1 MNRWKAAVSGL
12 GAWLFLLGLLASNV
26 SAQGVLIWVNPQTG
40 HPAPLP
46 RPIVRPDSRPVPNLS
61 YRIKELRVET
71 TILDQIAKANVTQQ
85 FVNTGSQQMEVSFI
99 FPLPYDGAIDRMT
112 FLVDGKEYEAKLLDA
127 KAARGIYESHV
138 RANRDPALL
147 EWMGNG
153 LFKTSVFPVPA
164 GATRTVTMRFSQ
176 LLRKDRQLTDFL
188 YPLAAARYTSQPI
201 EKLILNTTIDSS
213 HEIKNVYSP
222 TYAVNIQRPSSKQ
235 AIVRYEASNVVPTSD
250 FRLLYDTGDA
260 KVGASVIA
268 YKPDQ
273 GDDGYFVLLASPEIK
288 AATADRP
295 KKTVILVVDKSGSM
309 TGPKIDQAKEAMRF
323 VVNNLREGDMFN
335 IVAYDSA
342 VESYKSELQT
352 FNDETRKSA
361 LGFIEGLYAGGSTN
375 IDGAL
380 STALSM
386 IKDNSRPNYVLFMTD
401 GQPTVGE
408 KNEQKIAANATKA
421 NSHRARIINF
431 GVGYDLNS
439 RLLDRLARSNF
450 GTSEYVRPDEQIEA
464 AVGRL
469 YARISSPVMTE
480 VAVNIDV
487 EGSAVEN
494 GPTATRVYPRNIHDL
509 FEGEQL
515 VLVGRYK
522 RPGAAKVTLTGKIGN
537 EKMSF
542 DFPANLVAKS
552 DDQSF
557 FFVEKLW
564 ATRRIGEIIDE
575 MDLSGQNDELIKEL
589 VALSTKHGIL
599 TPYTAFLADENAAVD
614 RLAIGNMGNNF
625 RETQDNLRRLHVE
638 NGRGGVAQRFE
649 KGALKDADLPAAD
662 AKGYAFDSG
671 KQQERAQVAKGIAAS
686 PSRAAGGRA
695 GGGQSQAG
703 GVGGVGGPGGIGF
716 GGMGNGGIGGIHLE
730 EGRTGRF
737 NSSGMPRLGNS
748 VRDAETDETSLA
760 YSCQNIGKETL
771 YKRGKVWVANSAA
784 NTDLAKDKAKIKE
797 MERFSDEYF
806 TLVKDNNTEENAILA
821 CQQEGEELL
830 VNFRGQTYYIK

>member
-1 MNRWKAAVSGL
+1 MMIGSKAVGKAFIGVF
-12 GAWLFLLGLLASNV
+12 GAWLCWLGVLTTTC

-40 HPAPLP
+40 HPLP
-46 RPIVRPDSRPVPNLS
+46 RPIIRPDPRPVPQLA

-71 TILDQIAKANVTQQ
+71 KVTDQIANVQVTQQ
-85 FVNTGSQQMEVSFI
+85 FVNTGSQQMEVSFV
-99 FPLPYDGAIDRMT
+99 FPLPYDGAVDRMT
-112 FLVDGKEYEAKLLDA
+112 FLVDGKEYEAKLMDA

-164 GATRTVTMRFSQ
+164 GANRTVTMRFSQ

-201 EKLILNTTIDSS
+201 EKLVLNTTIDSTTD
-213 HEIKNVYSP
+213 IKNVYSP
-222 TYAVNIQRPSSKQ
+222 TYAVNVQRPTSKQ

-250 FRLLYDTGDA
+250 FRLLYDVGDA
-260 KVGASVIA
+260 KIGASVIA
-268 YKPDQ
+268 YRPDT

-288 AATADRP
+288 APTADRP

-309 TGPKIDQAKEAMRF
+309 TGPKIEQAKEALRF
-323 VVNNLREGDMFN
+323 VVNNLREGDHFN

-342 VESYKSELQT
+342 VESFKPELQVWS
-352 FNDETRKSA
+352 DETRKAA
-361 LGFIEGLYAGGSTN
+361 LGYIEGLYAGGSTN

-380 STALSM
+380 SSALAM

-421 NSHRARIINF
+421 NAHRARIINF

-469 YARISSPVMTE
+469 YARVSSPVMTE
-480 VAVNIDV
+480 VAVNFDV
-487 EGSAVEN
+487 EGSAVEKGAAAN
-494 GPTATRVYPRNIHDL
+494 RIYPRTIHDL

-522 RPGAAKVTLTGKIGN
+522 LSGAAKVTLTGKIGN
-537 EKMSF
+537 EKTSF
-542 DFPANLVAKS
+542 DFPANLVS
-552 DDQSF
+552 QSNDQSF

-575 MDLSGQNDELIKEL
+575 MDLSGQNEELIKEL

-599 TPYTAFLADENAAVD
+599 TPYTAFLADENAAID
-614 RLAIGNMGNNF
+614 RVAASNFDNNF
-625 RETQDNLRRLHVE
+625 REAEGNLRRLHVE
-638 NGRGGVAQRFE
+638 SGRGGFSQRFE
-649 KGALKDADLPAAD
+649 KGSLKDADLPAAP
-662 AKGYAFDSG
+662 AKGYYFDG
-671 KQQERAQVAKGIAAS
+671 AKQEERAQVARGIAPAS
-686 PSRAAGGRA
+686 SAP
-695 GGGQSQAG
+695 G
-703 GVGGVGGPGGIGF
+703 GVGGIGGAPGYAGGGAVGGGLRGMGGGGL
-716 GGMGNGGIGGIHLE
+716 GGMGGMGM
-730 EGRTGRF
+730 EGTQLGKA
-737 NSSGMPRLGNS
+737 GLPRLGNS
-748 VRDAETDETSLA
+748 VRDAETDEAKLA
-760 YSCQNIGKETL
+760 YGCQNIGKETL
-771 YKRGKVWVANSAA
+771 YKRGKIWVANSAA
-784 NTDLAKDKAKIKE
+784 NTDLVKDKAKIKE
-797 MERFSDEYF
+797 MERFSDDYF
-806 TLVKDNNTEENAILA
+806 KLVKANNTDENAILA

>member
-1 MNRWKAAVSGL
+1 MMTRLKAALSWFGIWTICFS
-12 GAWLFLLGLLASNV
+12 AWAASC
-26 SAQGVLIWVNPQTG
+26 SAQGVLIWVNPHEPQ
-40 HPAPLP
+40 PLP
-46 RPIVRPDSRPVPNLS
+46 RPVFRPDPRPTPNLA
-61 YRIKELRVET
+61 YRIKELRIESKVT
-71 TILDQIAKANVTQQ
+71 DQIAKVQVTQQ
-85 FVNTGSQQMEVSFI
+85 FVNTGSQQMEVSFV
-99 FPLPYDGAIDRMT
+99 FPLPYDGAVDRMT
-112 FLVDGKEYEAKLLDA
+112 FLVDGKEYEAKLMDA

-176 LLRKDRQLTDFL
+176 LLRKERQLTDFL

-201 EKLILNTTIDSS
+201 EKLILDTSIESS
-213 HEIKNVYSP
+213 VEIKNVYSP
-222 TYAVNIQRPSSKQ
+222 TYAVNVQRPDSKH
-235 AIVRYEASNVVPTSD
+235 AIVKYEASNVVPTSD
-250 FRLLYDTGDA
+250 FRLLYDVGDA

-268 YKPDQ
+268 YRPDQ

-295 KKTVILVVDKSGSM
+295 KKTVVLVVDKSGSM
-309 TGPKIDQAKEAMRF
+309 TGPKIDQAKEALRF
-323 VVNNLREGDMFN
+323 VINNLREGDMFN

-342 VESYKSELQT
+342 VESFRPELQT
-352 FNDETRKSA
+352 YNDEMRKAA

-421 NSHRARIINF
+421 NVHRARIINF

-450 GTSEYVRPDEQIEA
+450 GTSEYVRPDEQIEG

-469 YARISSPVMTE
+469 YARVSSPVMTE
-480 VAVNIDV
+480 VSVNIDV
-487 EGSAVEN
+487 EGSAVES
-494 GPTATRVYPRNIHDL
+494 GPTATRIYPRNIHDL

-522 RPGAAKVTLTGKIGN
+522 RAGAAKVTLTGKIGN

-542 DFPANLVAKS
+542 DFPANLVS
-552 DDQSF
+552 HSGDQSF

-575 MDLSGQNDELIKEL
+575 LDLTGQNEELIKEL

-599 TPYTAFLADENAAVD
+599 TPYTAFLADENAAINRV
-614 RLAIGNMGNNF
+614 AAGNLHMNTLEAG
-625 RETQDNLRRLHVE
+625 DNLRRLQVE
-638 NGRGGVAQRFE
+638 SGRGGVAQRFD
-649 KGALKDADLPAAD
+649 KGSLQNAELPAAD
-662 AKGYAFDSG
+662 AKGYYFDGAKSE
-671 KQQERAQVAKGIAAS
+671 ERAQVARGIAPTSGPAS
-686 PSRAAGGRA
+686 AGGLG
-695 GGGQSQAG
+695 GGGQGQVAG
-703 GVGGVGGPGGIGF
+703 GPPGGIG
-716 GGMGNGGIGGIHLE
+716 GAIDMSA
-730 EGRTGRF
+730 RKRAM
-737 NSSGMPRLGNS
+737 SSAPLGKAAMPRIGNNY
-748 VRDAETDETSLA
+748 RDAETDESKVA
-760 YSCQNIGKETL
+760 FGCQNIGKETL
-771 YKRGKVWVANSAA
+771 YKRGKIWVANSAA
-784 NTDLAKDKAKIKE
+784 STDLIKDKAKIKE
-797 MERFSDEYF
+797 LMRFTDEYF
-806 TLVKDNNTEENAILA
+806 TLVKGNNTEENAILA

>member
-1 MNRWKAAVSGL
+1 MFHTKAALTSL
-12 GAWLFLLGLLASNV
+12 GAWLILLVTAATNCCG
-26 SAQGVLIWVNPQTG
+26 QGVLIWVNPHSGT
-40 HPAPLP
+40 PAPLP
-46 RPIVRPDSRPVPNLS
+46 RPIFRPDPRPAPVLA
-61 YRIKELRVET
+61 YRIKELAVNT
-71 TILDQIAKANVTQQ
+71 KVVDQIAQVQVTQQ
-85 FVNTGSQQMEVSFI
+85 FVNTGSQQMEVSFV

-112 FLVDGKEYEAKLLDA
+112 FLVDGKEYDAKLMDA

-147 EWMGNG
+147 EWIGNG

-164 GATRTVTMRFSQ
+164 GATRVVTLRFSQ

-201 EKLILNTTIDSS
+201 EKLILNTSIESS
-213 HEIKNVYSP
+213 VDIKNVYSP
-222 TYAVNIQRPSSKQ
+222 TYAVNIQRPDSKH
-235 AIVRYEASNVVPTSD
+235 AVVRYEASNVVPTSD
-250 FRLLYDTGDA
+250 FRLLYDVGA
-260 KVGASVIA
+260 EKVGASVIA
-268 YKPDQ
+268 YRPDSK
-273 GDDGYFVLLASPEIK
+273 DDGYFVLLASPEIK
-288 AATADRP
+288 AATAERP
-295 KKTVILVVDKSGSM
+295 KKTVVLVVDRSGSM
-309 TGPKIDQAKEAMRF
+309 TGPKIDQAKEALRF
-323 VVNNLREGDMFN
+323 VVNNLREGDLFN

-342 VESYKSELQT
+342 VESFRPELQT
-352 FNDETRKSA
+352 FNDETRKAA
-361 LGFIEGLYAGGSTN
+361 LGFVEGLYAGGSTN

-386 IKDNSRPNYVLFMTD
+386 IKDSSRPNYVLFMTD

-421 NSHRARIINF
+421 NVHRARIINF

-439 RLLDRLARSNF
+439 RLLDRLARTNF

-469 YARISSPVMTE
+469 YARVSSPVMTE
-480 VAVNIDV
+480 VAVMFDV

-494 GPTATRVYPRNIHDL
+494 GPAATRIYPRTIHDL

-522 RPGAAKVTLTGKIGN
+522 RSGAAKVTLTGKIGN

-542 DFPANLVAKS
+542 DFPANLVS
-552 DDQSF
+552 QSGDQSF

-575 MDLSGQNDELIKEL
+575 LDLSGQNEELIKEL
-589 VALSTKHGIL
+589 VSLSTKHGIL

-614 RLAIGNMGNNF
+614 RLSTANSGINF
-625 RETQDNLRRLHVE
+625 RETEGNLRRLQVE
-638 NGRGGVAQRFE
+638 SGRGGVAQRFE
-649 KGALKDADLPAAD
+649 KGALKDAELPAAD
-662 AKGYAFDSG
+662 SKGYYFDG
-671 KQQERAQVAKGIAAS
+671 AKQQERAQVARGIAMNSDAPRGAPGGVGGPPGS
-686 PSRAAGGRA
+686 GQFAGGRA
-695 GGGQSQAG
+695 GGGGAM
-703 GVGGVGGPGGIGF
+703 GGIALEGQF
-716 GGMGNGGIGGIHLE
+716 GKA
-730 EGRTGRF
+730 
-737 NSSGMPRLGNS
+737 GMPRLGNS
-748 VRDAETDETSLA
+748 VRNVDTDGDSLA
-760 YSCQNIGKETL
+760 YGCQNIGKETL
-771 YKRGKVWVANSAA
+771 YKRGKIWVANSAA

-797 MERFSDEYF
+797 LERFSDEYF
-806 TLVKDNNTEENAILA
+806 KLVSGNNTEENAILA

>member
-1 MNRWKAAVSGL
+1 MNRFKAALACL
-12 GAWLFLLGLLASNV
+12 GAWAVVFSVWATSC
-26 SAQGVLIWVNPQTG
+26 SAQGVLVWVGP
-40 HPAPLP
+40 HDPHPLP
-46 RPIVRPDSRPVPNLS
+46 RPIFRPDPRPAPVLA
-61 YRIKELRVET
+61 YRIKELAVNT
-71 TILDQIAKANVTQQ
+71 KVVDQIAQVQVTQQ
-85 FVNTGSQQMEVSFI
+85 FVNTGSQQMEVSFV

-112 FLVDGKEYEAKLLDA
+112 FLVDGKEYDAKLMDA
-127 KAARGIYESHV
+127 KAARAVYESHV

-201 EKLILNTTIDSS
+201 EKLILNTSIESS
-213 HEIKNVYSP
+213 VDIKNVYSP
-222 TYAVNIQRPSSKQ
+222 TYAVNIQRPDAKH
-235 AIVRYEASNVVPTSD
+235 AVVRYEATNVVPTSD
-250 FRLLYDTGDA
+250 FRLLYDVGES
-260 KVGASVIA
+260 KVGASLIA
-268 YKPDQ
+268 YKPDSN
-273 GDDGYFVLLASPEIK
+273 DDGYFVLLASPEIK

-309 TGPKIDQAKEAMRF
+309 TGAKIDQAKEALRF
-323 VVNNLREGDMFN
+323 VINNLREGDLFN

-342 VESYKSELQT
+342 VESFRSELQT
-352 FNDETRKSA
+352 YNDETRKAA
-361 LGFIEGLYAGGSTN
+361 LGYVEGLYAGGSTN

-380 STALSM
+380 STALSL

-421 NSHRARIINF
+421 NAHRARIINF

-439 RLLDRLARSNF
+439 RLLDRLARTNF

-469 YARISSPVMTE
+469 YSRVSSPVMTD
-480 VAVNIDV
+480 VAINIDV

-522 RPGAAKVTLTGKIGN
+522 RPGAAKVTLTGKVGS

-542 DFPANLVAKS
+542 DFPANLVS
-552 DDQSF
+552 QSGDQSF

-575 MDLSGQNDELIKEL
+575 LDLTGQNEELIKEL
-589 VALSTKHGIL
+589 VTLSTKHGIL

-614 RLAIGNMGNNF
+614 RLATGNLRENF
-625 RETQDNLRRLHVE
+625 REAGDNLRRLSVE
-638 NGRGGVAQRFE
+638 SGRGGVAQRFE
-649 KGALKDADLPAAD
+649 KGALKDADLPVAA
-662 AKGYAFDSG
+662 AKGYAFDG
-671 KQQERAQVAKGIAAS
+671 AKQEERAQIARGIA
-686 PSRAAGGRA
+686 PSSAPGGA
-695 GGGQSQAG
+695 GGGQGGRGQFAG
-703 GVGGVGGPGGIGF
+703 PGGPPGGIG
-716 GGMGNGGIGGIHLE
+716 GAPLGKA
-730 EGRTGRF
+730 
-737 NSSGMPRLGNS
+737 GMPRLGNS
-748 VRDAETDETSLA
+748 IRDAETDETSLA
-760 YSCQNIGKETL
+760 YGCQNIGKETL
-771 YKRGKVWVANSAA
+771 YKRGKIWVANSAKD
-784 NTDLAKDKAKIKE
+784 TDLVKDKAKIKE
-797 MERFSDEYF
+797 FARFSDEYF
-806 TLVKDNNTEENAILA
+806 KLVAENNTEENAILA
-821 CQQEGEELL
+821 AQQDGEELL